1 MTTSLTDLMKNS
13 ETLLMLAESEH
24 DANML
29 YATAMFVPDPFI
41 YFRNRGRSYIVMSDL
56 ETDRAKKQAPHC
68 QVLSL
73 SRYQKQLREEGLK
86 RPGFADVICRVFIER
101 RIRQARV
108 PQNFPFGLASD
119 LQRRKIRVKPLPEI
133 FPQREFKSP
142 AEVAKLSDA
151 LRMSE
156 AGMEAGIRVLRA
168 SKIRGRSLLYQGTPL
183 TSERLRAAID
193 KAIIDKGGLASHTIV
208 AGGEQGC
215 DPHDCGHGPLRA
227 NEPIILDIFPRSQST
242 GYFGDLT
249 RTVVRGRASEAVR
262 RLYATVQGAQKAAFR
277 AMRPGVPTMDIHKT
291 VQEFFQ
297 REGYKTGK
305 KNGRMQGF
313 FHGTG
318 HGLGLE
324 IHEQPRMGPTSPGK
338 LKAGQVI
345 TVEPGLY
352 YPGVGGVR
360 LEDVALLTAKGN
372 RNLTRCPQVLEI

>member
-1 MTTSLTDLMKNS
+1 
-13 ETLLMLAESEH
+13 
-24 DANML
+24 
-29 YATAMFVPDPFI
+29 
-41 YFRNRGRSYIVMSDL
+41 
-56 ETDRAKKQAPHC
+56 
-68 QVLSL
+68 VLSL
-73 SRYQKQLREEGLK
+73 SRYQKQLRDEGLK
-86 RPGFADVICRVFIER
+86 RPGFADVICRVFRER
-101 RIRQARV
+101 RIRNACV
-108 PQNFPFGLASD
+108 PQNFPHGVAVD
-119 LQRRKIRVKPLPEI
+119 LQRRKIRVKPLPEV

-142 AEVAKLSDA
+142 AEVTKISDA
-151 LRMSE
+151 LRKSE
-156 AGMEAGIRVLRA
+156 VGMEAALRVLRA

-215 DPHDCGHGPLRA
+215 DPHDSGHGPLHA

-249 RTVVRGRASEAVR
+249 RTVVRGRASEPVR
-262 RLYATVQGAQKAAFR
+262 KLYATVQGAQKRAFQS
-277 AMRPGVPTMDIHKT
+277 MRPGVPTMEIHKT

-297 REGYKTGK
+297 KEGYKTGK

-324 IHEQPRMGPTSPGK
+324 IHEQPRMGPNSPGK

-372 RNLTRCPQVLEI
+372 RNLTRCPQALEI